1 MGRADALK
9 DLNAL
14 TNLKLNLG
22 ASNVT
27 SIDALKGLNAPT
39 NLTLLSTRAE

>member
-9 DLNAL
+9 DLKGL
-14 TNLKLNLG
+14 TNLTLSLD
-22 ASNVT
+22 ASNVS